1 VAVLEWSKNVQTL
14 FADIP
19 VPQAFADIA
28 ARGPIAA
35 PSNTEL
41 IQRKDSSL
49 KVLAD
54 FEKRFEKEI
63 KYQNQLLRDLD
74 IKVIIERVQSFRER
88 VDDVQVWIDFKDAKN
103 RFSLR
108 SLDLFFNHL
117 IEQKISAA
125 DLGSVSEK
133 AFRMNHSYRRPNI
146 RSVPKREP

>member
-1 VAVLEWSKNVQTL
+1 VWASETEEQLNPLNNLTNQTLITCKHEPQTYKILLDDLKNAEEIRKKEAQIIGEKIQLQEKFGSRFQELQTNWQEIVAVLDWSKNVQIL

-35 PSNTEL
+35 PSNIEL

-63 KYQNQLLRDLD
+63 KYQN
-74 IKVIIERVQSFRER
+74 
-88 VDDVQVWIDFKDAKN
+88 
-103 RFSLR
+103 
-108 SLDLFFNHL
+108 
-117 IEQKISAA
+117 
-125 DLGSVSEK
+125 
-133 AFRMNHSYRRPNI
+133 
-146 RSVPKREP
+146 